1 MRRPRPRGRR
11 HRDQSG
17 RQATQQDPDRKGGTH
32 MSTDQYAAAPPE
44 PVLDAA
50 PHDTPAPAATGGA
63 APSALIVLGDL
74 QAPACTDGLCQ

>member
-1 MRRPRPRGRR
+1 
-11 HRDQSG
+11 
-17 RQATQQDPDRKGGTH
+17 